1 MKNLTKTEAELL
13 WRLMPTWIKECEEGL
28 DPTFYG
34 TGSYEG
40 DLLVQQ
46 TVRRVLNRKNEV
58 KDE

>member
-1 MKNLTKTEAELL
+1 MTSLTKTEAELL
-13 WRLMPTWIKECEEGL
+13 WRLMPPWIKECEEGL

-40 DLLVQQ
+40 DLLMQQ
-46 TVRRVLNRKNEV
+46 TIRRLLRRDKEE